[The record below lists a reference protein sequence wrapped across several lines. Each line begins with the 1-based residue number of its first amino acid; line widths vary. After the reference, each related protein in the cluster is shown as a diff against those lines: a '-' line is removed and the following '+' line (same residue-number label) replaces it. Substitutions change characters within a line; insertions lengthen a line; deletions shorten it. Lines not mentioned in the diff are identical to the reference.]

1 MDMAGAWYAM
11 ATETTV
17 EHIEGGSKTGNW
29 EDPEMQQQLARDKG
43 AFMRRWAKLGMTVQ

>member
-1 MDMAGAWYAM
+1 M

-29 EDPEMQQQLARDKG
+29 DDPAMQQQLAKDKG
-43 AFMRRWAKLGMTVQ
+43 AFMRRWAKHGVVVQ